1 MQFFQL
7 KVAGVYATLKATLRS
22 DDMATWQILLII
34 CPLTFVAGLI
44 DAIAGGGGLISL
56 PAFLLTGL
64 PVHQC
69 YGTNKFS
76 SCLGTA
82 IAAGRFYKNK
92 LVDLKPALVSAVFA
106 LVGSLLGVQIALQL
120 DDILLKKIFLMILP
134 VIAIFVLFFSNKSKQ
149 KVEKLKGTSLYVVCG
164 IIGIALGLYDGLIG
178 PGTGTVL
185 IFLYTTFVGYDYV
198 TASGNAKIVNLAS
211 NVASVITY
219 LIAGKVLFVIA
230 IPAAICNIAGNY
242 LGSGMA
248 IKKGEKFV
256 RTLLI
261 VMLVCI
267 FAKLFYDTFLVGR

>member
-7 KVAGVYATLKATLRS
+7 KVISRYATLKNTLRS

-76 SCLGTA
+76 STLGTA
-82 IAAGRFYKNK
+82 MAAGRFYKNK
-92 LVDLKPALVSAVFA
+92 LVDLKPALVSAAFA
-106 LVGSLLGVQIALQL
+106 LVGSLVGVQIALHL
-120 DDILLKKIFLMILP
+120 NDVLLKKIFLMVLP
-134 VIAIFVLFFSNKSKQ
+134 VIAVFVLFFSNKSKQ
-149 KVEKLKGTSLYVVCG
+149 KAEKLQGNALYIMCG
-164 IIGIALGLYDGLIG
+164 AIGIALGLYDGLIG
-178 PGTGTVL
+178 PGTGTIL

-211 NVASVITY
+211 NVASAITY
-219 LIAGKVLFVIA
+219 LIAGKVLFIIA
-230 IPAAICNIAGNY
+230 IPAALCNIAGNY
-242 LGSGMA
+242 VGSGMA

-256 RTLLI
+256 RALLI
-261 VMLVCI
+261 VMLICI
-267 FAKLFYDTFLVGR
+267 FAKLFYDTFLA